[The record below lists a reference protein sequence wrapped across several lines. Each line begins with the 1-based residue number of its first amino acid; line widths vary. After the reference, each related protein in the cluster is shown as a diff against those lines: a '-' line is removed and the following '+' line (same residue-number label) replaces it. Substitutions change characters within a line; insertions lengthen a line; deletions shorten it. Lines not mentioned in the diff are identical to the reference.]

1 MATLAF
7 ERETERPTTPLTERL
22 IGHRPEGSSE
32 DPGTGRRRGGLL
44 TRVTIK
50 QKLWAMAAI
59 AIVVFAVMTGLGLL
73 RIGPLISQNES
84 SGTTNQAIAAISAAR
99 NSWIASD
106 DMMESALN
114 SPPIESEQPGITQT
128 SVGYVASDYAAT
140 LKSLDTAIKVI
151 KGIGTPS
158 AQAVVPQFTDLR
170 AKVVAYHDDIQ
181 AKALALMQKGDEAG
195 ASRVAIIKAY
205 APYLAIDKIFTTLTT
220 GGDAAAEANIKKG
233 NDSLKSLRLSL
244 ALVALVGAVLFWVVA
259 WLIIRSI
266 AGPLGRVVVV
276 LRAIASGDRSKR
288 VVHRNVDEIGSIATS
303 IDAVISSLDAAD
315 EAAAVA
321 QAERE
326 ARLVAEQRAA
336 VERAELEARQAEERA
351 AAEAERVAGEA
362 RVEAERRDREAAV
375 EAEQRAAADAAQAEQ
390 RAREL
395 AAAEQERARAAQVA
409 AKASEDAQ
417 RVAVMLTYAQGLAAG
432 DLTGELEVSGE
443 DGLGQVADALR
454 RLAGALRGSI
464 AQIGQTS
471 TSMAAA
477 AEELT
482 AVSGEMT
489 RGTGQASDLAGNVS
503 AAAEQVSVNIATV
516 ATAAE
521 EMSSSIREIARNA
534 TDASTVAADAVQVAT
549 TARGTIDS
557 LGVSSAEI
565 GQVIKVI
572 TSIAQQTNLLALN
585 ATIEAARAG
594 DAGKGFAVVANEVK
608 ELAGET
614 AKATEEIGRRIE
626 AIQGDTTN
634 AVEAITQITAVIG
647 QINDI
652 TGTIASAVEEQ
663 TATTNEIARSVTE
676 AATGANGIAA
686 DITKVA
692 GAAAETQQGAAGT
705 SAAAAELAGMAT
717 TLDRLVSTFRY

>member
-7 ERETERPTTPLTERL
+7 ERETERPTTPPTDRLER
-22 IGHRPEGSSE
+22 RPEGSE
-32 DPGTGRRRGGLL
+32 GPRRRGAGGLL
-44 TRVTIK
+44 TTVTIK

-59 AIVVFAVMTGLGLL
+59 AIAVFLIMSAIGLL
-73 RIGPLISQNES
+73 RVGPSIGAVRENTA
-84 SGTTNQAIAAISAAR
+84 TTKAMTEMSAGYTTWV
-99 NSWIASD
+99 SSD
-106 DMMESALN
+106 DDVQSSLSAT
-114 SPPIESEQPGITQT
+114 PIESESPGTVAEMIDDL
-128 SVGYVASDYAAT
+128 ASDYAAT
-140 LKSLDTAIKVI
+140 TQHLDAAIAAAQTTPGDDAAAMVAGLQSLKKL
-151 KGIGTPS
+151 
-158 AQAVVPQFTDLR
+158 
-170 AKVVAYHDDIQ
+170 VVAYHDDIEVKAVAQLQ
-181 AKALALMQKGDEAG
+181 AGHTLASARTAMIGGNAMYTKVDDGFQRVSKLANQVLDARSAG
-195 ASRVAIIKAY
+195 
-205 APYLAIDKIFTTLTT
+205 IDGKL
-220 GGDAAAEANIKKG
+220 
-233 NDSLKSLRLSL
+233 SSLRLSL
-244 ALVALVGAVLFWVVA
+244 ALVALVGAVLFLVVA